1 MSQIALET
9 LQRLFDAEDAGAD
22 YPKYRRIC
30 DAFAEGI
37 RTGHFQP
44 GQRIPAE
51 MTLCENLPVSL
62 GTVQKALSR
71 LASTGLVVRNRKTG
85 TFVADRSSQASEA
98 FVFRFRDPATG
109 DLLLPFVRA
118 LEVSEDRSAG
128 PWGEAFGNRR
138 CVRLDRLLWIDQDP
152 PAYASVYFAYE
163 YGKQLLNVP
172 IEQLHGS
179 STHRILLDNFKL
191 PTLRLEHRIGCREL
205 SPAACRYL
213 MVPAGTVG
221 TVWDVCD
228 YSIQAR
234 PSLFQRLQLAPGHR
248 PLEISEAYPA

>member
-9 LQRLFDAEDAGAD
+9 LQRLIDAEDPAPQS
-22 YPKYRRIC
+22 PKYMRIF

-37 RTGHFQP
+37 RRGHFQP
-44 GQRIPAE
+44 GQRIPPE
-51 MTLCENLPVSL
+51 TRLCEKLPVSL

-71 LASTGLVVRNRKTG
+71 LASSGLVVRHRKTG
-85 TFVADRSSQASEA
+85 TFIADRSAQASEA

-118 LEVSEDRSAG
+118 LKVSEDRSAG
-128 PWGEAFGNRR
+128 PWTEAFGARR
-138 CVRLDRLLWIDQDP
+138 CVRLDRLLWVDQDP
-152 PAYASVYFAYE
+152 PAYASVYFPYQ

-205 SPAACRYL
+205 ARDACEYL
-213 MVPAGTVG
+213 MVPPGTIG

-228 YSIQAR
+228 YSIKDR
-234 PSLFQRLQLAPGHR
+234 PSLFQRLQMAPGHR
-248 PLEISEAYPA
+248 PLEISEAFAA